1 MPMKLEEAAPMLN
14 GDTAVV
20 KQKVLTPQT
29 PTNKNG
35 FVSVDD
41 LQPGSKRTLQ
51 GLLPQLLVS
60 GAAFLLA
67 AGAGMPIGYSAV
79 LLPQLQVVNSTLPTD
94 DEIGSWITSV
104 HSAATPVGSFVSG
117 LMMDKWGRR
126 HVLQL
131 CVVPLTL
138 GWVMIAVAQS
148 HVVILT
154 GRIMAGLAVG
164 LSAAPGQVFLGE
176 VAEPGMRG
184 LLSSIPYVSYS
195 MGILIVYALGATLH
209 WQTVAWVA
217 IILPLLSLLSFTV
230 LPESPVWLVRH
241 NRVEDAGKALN
252 WLRGT
257 YGGGKKAKLELQQLV
272 SRVHSEKEASS
283 GNISSW
289 RMFFKPQVLKP
300 VAIVNVFHLVQIVS
314 GTYLVIFYAVNL
326 ISETENEAGGIDK
339 FLVAVLTAVFR
350 LIFITIAC
358 FLLLWVGRRPLAL
371 FSGVGSSVAALGVGT
386 FLYYRQPSSESLNT
400 WIVAGFILTYVATN
414 TVGFFVLP
422 GIAIGELLPVK
433 IRGAFGGYIFAIFN
447 VLLFFMAKVFPAM
460 LHTMGSHGVFWM
472 FGMSSLLG
480 TLFVYLF
487 FPETKGK
494 SLEEIEDYFAEKNV
508 MWLTRK
514 KHQNADEPLKA

>member
-1 MPMKLEEAAPMLN
+1 MEKMPMKLEEAAPMLN

-126 HVLQL
+126 RVLQL

-164 LSAAPGQVFLGE
+164 LSAAPGQ
-176 VAEPGMRG
+176 
-184 LLSSIPYVSYS
+184 
-195 MGILIVYALGATLH
+195 
-209 WQTVAWVA
+209 
-217 IILPLLSLLSFTV
+217 
-230 LPESPVWLVRH
+230 
-241 NRVEDAGKALN
+241 
-252 WLRGT
+252 
-257 YGGGKKAKLELQQLV
+257 AKLELQQLV
-272 SRVHSEKEASS
+272 SRVHSEKESSS